1 MYVQII
7 GDRGDFFFQLV
18 NRFQLFLCE
27 KNPTVAGYGQNKKK
41 NDLFARGCRWFQ
53 LFFIDFQLV
62 YFLTRI
68 IPC

>member
-41 NDLFARGCRWFQ
+41 MTYLQGGVDGFS
-53 LFFIDFQLV
+53 
-62 YFLTRI
+62 YFSLI
-68 IPC
+68 FS